1 MLPSTESVHGATP
14 RVVPA
19 AFGASAPAAG
29 VSPAEFAAVFRQY
42 SAVNVDVPAK
52 DDAARMGNI
61 NMGLRVQG
69 APVISGS
76 RSWVAS

>member
-1 MLPSTESVHGATP
+1 MQSSSTSALAP
-14 RVVPA
+14 ASMVVPA

-69 APVISGS
+69 APVLSGS
-76 RSWVAS
+76 RSWVAH

>member
-1 MLPSTESVHGATP
+1 MLSPTETVHAATP

-19 AFGASAPAAG
+19 AFGPTAPAAG

-42 SAVNVDVPAK
+42 SAANVDAPRK

-69 APVISGS
+69 APAIAGT
-76 RSWVAS
+76 RSWTAH